1 MIDTHTLIWYEAD
14 DPKLSARANLA
25 VSDAS
30 NDCLVSV
37 ATLWELAIK
46 TGIGRLE
53 RNVPFHELV
62 RERLRADR
70 LSILPISTEH
80 LVAVAALP
88 MHHRDP
94 FDRMLVAQAIVE
106 GMPIVSI
113 DAALDA
119 YGVERIW

>member
-53 RNVPFHELV
+53 LSVPFHELV
-62 RERLRADR
+62 RERIRADR
-70 LSILPISTEH
+70 LSILPITGEH
-80 LVAVAALP
+80 LIAVADLP

-94 FDRMLVAQAIVE
+94 FDRMLVAQALVE
-106 GMPIVSI
+106 RIPIVSV
-113 DAALDA
+113 DAALER